1 MAVCDDGQH
10 VTDGPMKGIA
20 YVLRTVVFVGE
31 KLEGSTLTPAQC
43 RGGSV

>member
-31 KLEGSTLTPAQC
+31 CEKVVFCIL
-43 RGGSV
+43 